1 MRSPSDCRILV
12 VDDAEVNIDIL
23 LSILGDDYNI
33 SVAMDGESAL
43 ELVQTSSPDLIL
55 LDIKMPGMDG
65 YEVCRRLKAD
75 PWYRDIPIIFV
86 TGLGDVED
94 EARGLELGAIDY
106 LTKPVSPPIVRAR
119 VKNHLELKLAK
130 EELSDQNLTL
140 EVMVMERTKELLLT
154 REVTIECLASLA
166 EYRDPETGGHIRRTQ
181 NYLRLLAENLQDRP
195 AFRGL
200 LDREVIDQLYV
211 SAPLHDIGKVG
222 IPDHILLKPDRL
234 TNEEFEI
241 MKKHADYGR
250 EAIMTAEKRLGEES
264 FLSYARL
271 IAYGHHER
279 WDGSG
284 YPLGLKGE
292 AIPFP
297 ARLMA
302 VADVYDAL
310 ISKRVYKAPMR
321 HSRAVKIME
330 EGMGTHFDPEILS
343 VFLDLQEDFRQV
355 ALEHADFQEET
366 DALSAGFI
374 LQ

>member
-94 EARGLELGAIDY
+94 EAKGLELGAIDY

-181 NYLRLLAENLQDRP
+181 NYLRLLAENLRDRP

-250 EAIMTAEKRLGEES
+250 EAIMTAERRLGEES